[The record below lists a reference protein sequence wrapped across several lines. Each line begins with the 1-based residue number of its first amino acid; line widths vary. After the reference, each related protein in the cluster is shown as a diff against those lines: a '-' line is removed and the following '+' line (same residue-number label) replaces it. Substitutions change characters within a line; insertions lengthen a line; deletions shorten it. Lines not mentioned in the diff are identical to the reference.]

1 MHRAAVVVIGL
12 VLALLLP
19 GCATTCTAIG
29 WSNGVEID
37 ASAYGPEL
45 FLQICS
51 DAGCSAEPGA
61 TPTPQSDLSVPA
73 QGEAGI
79 FHFGF
84 AAPDDITVRV
94 YDGSG
99 ILVAETQ
106 ESIEWTHSSAPC
118 GGPSTAP
125 PLVLQP

>member
-1 MHRAAVVVIGL
+1 MRRAAVAVIGL
-12 VLALLLP
+12 VVALLLP
-19 GCATTCTAIG
+19 GCATACPAIG

-37 ASAYGPEL
+37 ASAYGPEV
-45 FLQICS
+45 FLQVCS
-51 DAGCSAEPGA
+51 DAGCSADPGA
-61 TPTPQSDLSVPA
+61 TPTPETDPSVPA
-73 QGEAGI
+73 QGDAGT

-99 ILVAETQ
+99 ILIAETQ
-106 ESIEWTHSSAPC
+106 EAIAWTHSSDPC

-125 PLVLQP
+125 PIVLHP